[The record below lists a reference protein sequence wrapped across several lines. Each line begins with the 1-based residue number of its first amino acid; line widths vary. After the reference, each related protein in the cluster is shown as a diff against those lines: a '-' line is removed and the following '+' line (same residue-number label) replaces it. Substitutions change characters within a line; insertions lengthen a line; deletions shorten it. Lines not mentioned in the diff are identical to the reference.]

1 MKIKML
7 YLSCHSILE
16 WYEVSLF
23 AELGIEV
30 FALGSYLDP
39 HNPVD
44 PLRPPILNIQPNK
57 DLIKIAPLR
66 EKLTKE
72 FVDYFDVIYIMHI
85 PQWISAN
92 WEVIKNKIVIWRSI
106 GQSVQ
111 DREKEIKPYRES
123 IKIVRY
129 SPSEKTIP
137 GYIGEDAM
145 IRFYTDPEEFNN
157 WNGQTQQLITIG
169 QDMQAR
175 GTACNYELFER
186 TTRGLN
192 RKLYGKGS
200 EKALPELVGGKISFE
215 RLKQILRDSR
225 CYFYTGTHPAS
236 YTLNF
241 IEALMTGIP
250 LVCLGPR
257 YGNAYYYNLNT
268 YEIPDIIQNGYNGFW
283 SDDEKEL
290 RTYCEKLLS
299 SPDFAKEIGQRGR
312 ETAIKYFGKENIK
325 AQWKDFF
332 AKLS

>member
-7 YLSCHSILE
+7 YLSCHSVLE
-16 WYEVSLF
+16 WHEVSLF

-30 FALGSYLDP
+30 FVLGSYLDP

-44 PLRPPILNIQPNK
+44 TLRPPILSIQPNK
-57 DLIKIAPLR
+57 DLISIAPFR

-106 GQSVQ
+106 GQSIQ
-111 DREKEIKPYRES
+111 IQEERIKPYRES

-129 SPSEKTIP
+129 SPREQTIP
-137 GYIGEDAM
+137 GYIGEDAI
-145 IRFYTDPEEFNN
+145 IRFHADPEELNN
-157 WNGQTQQLITIG
+157 WNGQTQQIITIA

-175 GTACNYELFER
+175 ETACNYKLFESV
-186 TTRGLN
+186 TKGLN
-192 RKLYGKGS
+192 RKLYGNS
-200 EKALPELVGGKISFE
+200 TEKAPLELRGGKVSYE
-215 RLKQILRDSR
+215 QLKQILKDNR

-250 LVCLGPR
+250 LVCLGPQH
-257 YGNAYYYNLNT
+257 GNAHYYNLNT

-283 SDDEKEL
+283 SDNVKEL
-290 RTYCEKLLS
+290 RIYCENLLS
-299 SPDFAKEIGQRGR
+299 SSDLAKEIGQRGR

-332 AKLS
+332 TKLS